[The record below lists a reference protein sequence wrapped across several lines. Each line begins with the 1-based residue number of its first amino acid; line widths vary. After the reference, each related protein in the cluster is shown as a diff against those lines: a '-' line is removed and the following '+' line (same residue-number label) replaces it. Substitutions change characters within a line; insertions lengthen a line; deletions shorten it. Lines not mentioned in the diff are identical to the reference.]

1 MVHARG
7 HGTVSACRR
16 GRCRAPSP
24 CRTRDSWGKPS
35 PWAAGPSWPRRGSP
49 PGPGPG
55 PTAPARPA
63 VAGSGPPGLRDGS
76 APCSGRARGAPRH
89 PAQGGSSLQR
99 SARRPVRRGRAAGR
113 PPRRLEPR
121 PPLPGISYT
130 GVILPPPQRDVR
142 PTATYS
148 VPKADQPHLL
158 ERFRRQRGAE
168 LPPGPYESW
177 RVKLSEGTSQ
187 ATAIMYRS
195 GKLVISGPAPA
206 FDHAVS
212 IVEAVGKPIAP
223 KRPTRPATSQPAKA
237 PPETEPHIGTDEAG
251 KGDFFGPLV
260 TAGVYVDERTA
271 KLLRTLGVRDSKL
284 VGDREL
290 RGLAGNIRD
299 VVEDEKRAVIIVAP
313 KRYNE
318 LYKQMRSEGKNLNT
332 LLAWAHTRAIEDLI
346 GHGLKPT
353 FILSDQ
359 FGDKRY
365 IESRLM
371 VDTRLSGVPVLQM
384 HRAEADVAVAAASI
398 LARDGFLR
406 WLEQAGETPRGPL
419 PKGAAPKRTGAGKP

>member
-1 MVHARG
+1 
-7 HGTVSACRR
+7 
-16 GRCRAPSP
+16 
-24 CRTRDSWGKPS
+24 
-35 PWAAGPSWPRRGSP
+35 
-49 PGPGPG
+49 
-55 PTAPARPA
+55 
-63 VAGSGPPGLRDGS
+63 L
-76 APCSGRARGAPRH
+76 
-89 PAQGGSSLQR
+89 
-99 SARRPVRRGRAAGR
+99 
-113 PPRRLEPR
+113 
-121 PPLPGISYT
+121 
-130 GVILPPPQRDVR
+130 PQREAR

-148 VPKADQPHLL
+148 ISKADQPRLL
-158 ERFRRQRGAE
+158 EQLRGHRVVE

-177 RVKLSEGTSQ
+177 RVKLSDGGSQ
-187 ATAIMYRS
+187 ATAIMYQS
-195 GKLVISGPAPA
+195 GKLVIAGHAPA
-206 FDHAVS
+206 FDKVIA
-212 IVEAVGKPIAP
+212 IVEAVGKVVAP
-223 KRPTRPATSQPAKA
+223 KRSSVSPAASATAEA

-290 RGLAGNIRD
+290 RGLATSIRQ

-346 GHGLKPT
+346 GHGLRPK

-365 IESRLM
+365 IETRLM

-398 LARDGFLR
+398 LARDAFLR
-406 WLEQAGETPRGPL
+406 WLEQAGKTLGL
-419 PKGAAPKRTGAGKP
+419 TVPKGASPKVIETGRLLVSQMGAEGLKDYAKVSFKTMEKVLA